1 MIKNRKNEFQKFA
14 ITLPGFMLYLF
25 FFIVPLIIGILYSLY
40 DWNGISREK
49 NYTGLNNYLRLFTD
63 TRFKSSLSFTL
74 YYTFLLV
81 ILTILLGILLALLL
95 DSGVKKQNLFRTI
108 FFFPAV
114 LSLITVGLIWNE
126 IFYRAIPNIGTFLN
140 IGFLSKNILS
150 SITYAKYGILF
161 VNLWQGVS
169 LPTVLFL
176 ASLQSVP
183 AELYESAKMDGAN
196 VYQSFTRITLPFLVP
211 MISLVTVLTLRNG
224 LTTFDYVKAMTN
236 GGPGGSTETVG
247 LLVYNQAFLELE
259 YSYAITQSTVLFLI
273 VAIVSAIQFTLIKR
287 RSEL

>member
-1 MIKNRKNEFQKFA
+1 MIKNKKNELQKFA

-25 FFIVPLIIGILYSLY
+25 FFIVPLIMGILYSLY
-40 DWNGISREK
+40 EWNGISREK
-49 NYTGLNNYLRLFTD
+49 VYIGLSNYTRLLTDIRFT
-63 TRFKSSLSFTL
+63 SSLSFTL

-81 ILTILLGILLALLL
+81 FMTIFIGILLALLL
-95 DSGVKKQNLFRTI
+95 NTGVKGQNLFRTV

-126 IFYRAIPNIGTFLN
+126 IFYRAIPSIGNSLQ
-140 IGFLSKNILS
+140 IVFLSKNILS
-150 SITYAKYGILF
+150 NITYAKYGILF

-169 LPTVLFL
+169 IPTVLFL

-183 AELYESAKMDGAN
+183 GELYESARMDGAN
-196 VYQSFTRITLPFLVP
+196 AFQSFARITLPFLFP

-224 LTTFDYVKAMTN
+224 LTTFDYVKAMTD

-247 LLVYNQAFLELE
+247 LLVYNKAFLELE
-259 YSYAITQSTVLFLI
+259 YSYAITQSTVLFVI

-287 RSEL
+287 RSEV